1 MLSNVFPKLIDIH
14 YSLKLVLIE
23 VAKLFYSIIYHILP
37 NKSLMWKK
45 RAHWN
50 SISFY
55 CLGTLCSI
63 WGLSQRED
71 TSRLSWNRFQGV
83 PCQLYSGNYPSPL
96 SGSRGFLVCLTQ
108 VMSLPLGSKGFLVCL
123 TQVIYLPPSGS
134 SGFLV
139 ILTYVISPHPTLSFQ
154 GVPCQP

>member
-83 PCQLYSGNYPSPL
+83 PCQLYSGNFPPPL
-96 SGSRGFLVCLTQ
+96 R
-108 VMSLPLGSKGFLVCL
+108 
-123 TQVIYLPPSGS
+123 
-134 SGFLV
+134 
-139 ILTYVISPHPTLSFQ
+139 FQ
-154 GVPCQP
+154 GFPCLPYSGNVPPPRFQRVPCLPYSGNIPPPLRFQWVPCHPDLCNIPPPRS